1 MYGACFAQDSAI
13 PVPYP
18 KSQKPG
24 DSRGCLLKGNSLRIG
39 IPRDTKMTNPD
50 EKVTISA
57 AGRRNFLKTLGGVG
71 AAFTAAT
78 NLASAQGTPGRA
90 SGANYMGDFAA
101 PKLDRV
107 RVAIIGV
114 GARGSGHAAQ
124 LAVIEGVEVVAISDL
139 REDLVKRS
147 ETKVAAKGHKPKLYS
162 GDENAWKKM
171 LVETKPDAVFI
182 ATPWELH
189 GPMAVAA
196 MKAGAHAFVEIP
208 IALTIDEMW
217 EIVNTSE
224 STGRHCMLMEN
235 VCYGREELLY
245 LNMVRQG
252 VIGELLHGEAAYI
265 HELRGQ
271 MENGDTTGSWR
282 TYHYAKRNG
291 NLYPCHGL
299 GPVAQYMSLGRG
311 EDNFRRMVSFSSP
324 SKGRT
329 LYAAKSQ
336 KLSKPDF
343 KTLQYEGGDMNT
355 SIIKTALGRT
365 VMVQWDETS
374 PRPYSRHNLIQ
385 GTKGTLKG
393 FPNGMAI
400 EGMTKSYHE
409 WTESEEFEKIAEKYE
424 HPLFKRMGELSSKMG
439 GHGGMDFLMLFRII
453 ECLRKGEPLDQNV
466 YEGCFWS
473 SVAPLSEKSVKEDG
487 MPQDFPDFTRGG
499 WKTTKPL
506 GIIV

>member
-1 MYGACFAQDSAI
+1 MN
-13 PVPYP
+13 
-18 KSQKPG
+18 
-24 DSRGCLLKGNSLRIG
+24 L
-39 IPRDTKMTNPD
+39 D

-57 AGRRNFLKTLGGVG
+57 TGRRNFLRTLGGVG
-71 AAFTAAT
+71 AAMTAAT
-78 NLASAQGTPGRA
+78 GLASAQGVPSRP
-90 SGANYMGDFAA
+90 SGAKYMGDFAA
-101 PKLDRV
+101 PKLDKV
-107 RVAIIGV
+107 KVAIIGV

-124 LAVIEGVEVVAISDL
+124 LAVIEGVDFVGICDL
-139 REDLVKRS
+139 DEGRAKRA
-147 ETKVAAKGHKPKLYS
+147 EARVTAKGHKPKLYT

-171 LVETKPDAVFI
+171 LEETKPDAVFI
-182 ATPWELH
+182 ATPWQLH
-189 GPMAVAA
+189 GPQAVGA

-208 IALTIDEMW
+208 IALTIEEMW
-217 EIVNTSE
+217 DIVNTSE
-224 STGRHCMLMEN
+224 ATGRHCMLMEN
-235 VCYGREELLY
+235 VNYGREELLY

-271 MENGDTTGSWR
+271 MNGGDSTGSWR

-299 GPVAQYMSLGRG
+299 GPVAQYMSLARG
-311 EDNFRRMVSFSSP
+311 EDNFRRLVSFGSP
-324 SKGRT
+324 AKGRN
-329 LYAAKSQ
+329 LYAKKSTN
-336 KLSKPDF
+336 LTKPEF
-343 KTLQYEGGDMNT
+343 KELDYQCADINT
-355 SIIKTALGRT
+355 SIIKTVLGRT
-365 VMVQWDETS
+365 VLVQWDETS

-385 GTKGTLKG
+385 GTLGTLKG

-400 EGMTKSYHE
+400 EGVTKSFHQ
-409 WTESEEFEKIAEKYE
+409 WTSSEEFNAIAEKYE

-453 ECLRKGEPLDQNV
+453 ECLRNGEPLDQNV

-506 GIIV
+506 AVVS